1 MTEIRS
7 AFERDLLTRVMRH
20 QAQARHLQTQLTAFK
35 WLYQDVLDP
44 AGTQREG
51 ARRASLL
58 AALGERLSECAAAH
72 SRLQKMEAALTS
84 AEDEL
89 LRGAGNASGINKEM
103 VSVRVQQRRAGV
115 RELGE
120 WCAEVLGMAAALTE
134 LEHSRGVA
142 PTATR
147 RMDEQVTTKT
157 FA

>member
-1 MTEIRS
+1 VNQRRLADAS
-7 AFERDLLTRVMRH
+7 VRRH

-44 AGTQREG
+44 AGAQHQG
-51 ARRASLL
+51 ARRAELL
-58 AALGERLSECAAAH
+58 AAMGARLSECAAAH
-72 SRLQKMEAALTS
+72 SRLQEWEAALTL

-89 LRGAGNASGINKEM
+89 LRSAGNASGINKEM

-142 PTATR
+142 PVAAR
-147 RMDEQVTTKT
+147 RMDEQASLTK
-157 FA
+157 